1 MNKTDKLLGMNRPIT
16 RRDLLQGMALATTG
30 LAMPHFALAN
40 TAESSSYLLH
50 NPPYPP
56 ALDGLRGNHQ
66 GSFEVSHGLARYG
79 QTNWGDLN
87 AVNDVYDLII
97 VGAGISGLSAAHFYA
112 AKHPHARILILDN
125 HDDFGG
131 HAKRNEFEVNGR
143 KILGYGGAQ
152 TMQEPSGYSDIV
164 KGLLKDLDIDVSAF
178 DTAYDQQFY
187 RRNKLAGAVY
197 FDRKR
202 WGKDT
207 VVNYDLSDLKSYIP
221 LNDSTNSAKN
231 AVDKMPISVAAKQQM
246 LFLLENEKDLIPDV
260 ADRWEYLRTIS
271 YREFLVKYVG
281 ITEPDV
287 FAVLQDLAGDSGVGI
302 ESINA
307 GSALWYG
314 GLPGWN
320 SAGLPPPEPEEAY
333 IHHFPDGNASVA
345 RQLVRRMVPAVA
357 PGRSMNSLI
366 TATFDYSKLDQND
379 TPVKI
384 RLNSTVVNVE
394 RNLSKASQEVVTV
407 RYVRHGK
414 SYAVTSHACVLACN
428 NSMIPYLC
436 PQLPKTQK
444 EALASQVKSPILYTN
459 VALTNWRA
467 WKNLGIGAVACPT
480 SYHINAMIDFP
491 VSYGDYRFASNPDEP
506 VVVHMERFPHLS
518 NAGLTVREQYRQGR
532 RELLSTPFETIER
545 NVRLQLQGLLGAGG
559 FDAAKDIAGITVNRW
574 AHGYAYYYNAFD
586 DETYEDDNDER
597 YPHMI
602 ARKPFGPITIANAD
616 SAANAMLESAVEQAH
631 RAVNELG

>member
-1 MNKTDKLLGMNRPIT
+1 MNRPIT
-16 RRDLLQGMALATTG
+16 RRDLLQGVALASTS
-30 LAMPHFALAN
+30 LAMSPFSA
-40 TAESSSYLLH
+40 AEAAEPSTQKRHS
-50 NPPYPP
+50 PAYPP

-79 QTNWGDLN
+79 QTDWGNTSSVD
-87 AVNDVYDLII
+87 DVYDLVI

-112 AKHPHARILILDN
+112 GKYPDARILILDN

-143 KILGYGGAQ
+143 KMLGYGGAQ

-164 KGLLKDLDIDVSAF
+164 KGLLKDLDIDVSVF
-178 DTAYDQQFY
+178 DTAYDQHFY

-231 AVDKMPISVAAKQQM
+231 AVDKMPISAVAKQQM

-357 PGRSMNSLI
+357 PGRSMDSLI

-444 EALASQVKSPILYTN
+444 EALASQVKSPILYTT

-467 WKNLGIGAVACPT
+467 WKNLGIGAVVCPT

-506 VVVHMERFPHLS
+506 IVVHMERFPHLS

-631 RAVNELG
+631 RAVTELG

>member
-1 MNKTDKLLGMNRPIT
+1 MNKTDKSLGMNRPIT
-16 RRDLLQGMALATTG
+16 RRDLLQGVALASTS
-30 LAMPHFALAN
+30 LAMSPFSTTDA
-40 TAESSSYLLH
+40 AEPSTQKRHS
-50 NPPYPP
+50 PAYPP

-79 QTNWGDLN
+79 QTDWGNTSSVD
-87 AVNDVYDLII
+87 DVYDLVI

-112 AKHPHARILILDN
+112 GKYPDARILILDN

-143 KILGYGGAQ
+143 KMLGYGGAQ

-164 KGLLKDLDIDVSAF
+164 KGLLKDLDIDVSVF

-357 PGRSMNSLI
+357 PGRSMKSLI

-480 SYHINAMIDFP
+480 SYHVNAMIDFP

-631 RAVNELG
+631 RAVHELG

>member
-1 MNKTDKLLGMNRPIT
+1 MNKTDKSLGMNRPIT
-16 RRDLLQGMALATTG
+16 RRDLLQGVALASTS
-30 LAMPHFALAN
+30 LAMSPFSA
-40 TAESSSYLLH
+40 AEAAEPSTQKRQS
-50 NPPYPP
+50 PAYPP

-79 QTNWGDLN
+79 QTDWGNTSSVD
-87 AVNDVYDLII
+87 DVYDLVI

-112 AKHPHARILILDN
+112 GKYPDARILILDN

-143 KILGYGGAQ
+143 KMLGYGGAQ

-164 KGLLKDLDIDVSAF
+164 KGLLKDLDIDVSVF

-187 RRNKLAGAVY
+187 WRNKLAGAVY

-207 VVNYDLSDLKSYIP
+207 LVNYDLSDLKSYIP

-231 AVDKMPISVAAKQQM
+231 AVDKMPISAVAKQQM

-357 PGRSMNSLI
+357 PGRSMDSLI

-444 EALASQVKSPILYTN
+444 EALASQVKSPILYTT

>member
-1 MNKTDKLLGMNRPIT
+1 VNKTDKSLGMNRPIT
-16 RRDLLQGMALATTG
+16 RRDLLQGVALASTS
-30 LAMPHFALAN
+30 LAMSPFSA
-40 TAESSSYLLH
+40 AEAAEPSTQKRQS
-50 NPPYPP
+50 PAYPP

-79 QTNWGDLN
+79 QTDWGNTSSVD
-87 AVNDVYDLII
+87 DVYDLVI

-112 AKHPHARILILDN
+112 GKYPDARILILDN

-143 KILGYGGAQ
+143 KMLGYGGAQ

-164 KGLLKDLDIDVSAF
+164 KGLLKDLDIDVSVF
-178 DTAYDQQFY
+178 DTAYDQHFY

-231 AVDKMPISVAAKQQM
+231 AVDKMPISAVAKQQM

-357 PGRSMNSLI
+357 PGRSMDSLI

-444 EALASQVKSPILYTN
+444 EALASQVKSPILYTT

-467 WKNLGIGAVACPT
+467 WKNLGIGAVVCPT

-506 VVVHMERFPHLS
+506 IVVHMERFPHLS

-559 FDAAKDIAGITVNRW
+559 FDAAKDITGITVNRW

-631 RAVNELG
+631 RAVTELG

>member
-1 MNKTDKLLGMNRPIT
+1 MNKTDKSLGMNRPIT
-16 RRDLLQGMALATTG
+16 RRDLLQGVALASTS
-30 LAMPHFALAN
+30 LAMSPFSA
-40 TAESSSYLLH
+40 AEAAEPSTQKRQS
-50 NPPYPP
+50 PAYPP

-79 QTNWGDLN
+79 QTDWGNTSSVD
-87 AVNDVYDLII
+87 DVYDLVI

-112 AKHPHARILILDN
+112 GKYPDARILILDN

-143 KILGYGGAQ
+143 KMLGYGGAQ

-164 KGLLKDLDIDVSAF
+164 KGLLKDLDIDVSVF
-178 DTAYDQQFY
+178 DTAYDQHFY

-207 VVNYDLSDLKSYIP
+207 LVNYDLSDLKSYIP

-231 AVDKMPISVAAKQQM
+231 AVDKMPISAVAKQQM

-357 PGRSMNSLI
+357 PGRSMDSLI

-444 EALASQVKSPILYTN
+444 EALASQVKSPILYTT

-467 WKNLGIGAVACPT
+467 WKNLGIGAVVCPT

-506 VVVHMERFPHLS
+506 IVVHMERFPHLS

-631 RAVNELG
+631 RAVTELG

>member
-1 MNKTDKLLGMNRPIT
+1 
-16 RRDLLQGMALATTG
+16 
-30 LAMPHFALAN
+30 
-40 TAESSSYLLH
+40 
-50 NPPYPP
+50 
-56 ALDGLRGNHQ
+56 
-66 GSFEVSHGLARYG
+66 
-79 QTNWGDLN
+79 
-87 AVNDVYDLII
+87 
-97 VGAGISGLSAAHFYA
+97 
-112 AKHPHARILILDN
+112 
-125 HDDFGG
+125 
-131 HAKRNEFEVNGR
+131 
-143 KILGYGGAQ
+143 
-152 TMQEPSGYSDIV
+152 
-164 KGLLKDLDIDVSAF
+164 
-178 DTAYDQQFY
+178 
-187 RRNKLAGAVY
+187 
-197 FDRKR
+197 
-202 WGKDT
+202 
-207 VVNYDLSDLKSYIP
+207 
-221 LNDSTNSAKN
+221 
-231 AVDKMPISVAAKQQM
+231 
-246 LFLLENEKDLIPDV
+246 
-260 ADRWEYLRTIS
+260 
-271 YREFLVKYVG
+271 
-281 ITEPDV
+281 
-287 FAVLQDLAGDSGVGI
+287 
-302 ESINA
+302 
-307 GSALWYG
+307 
-314 GLPGWN
+314 GWN
-320 SAGLPPPEPEEAY
+320 SAGLPPPETEEAY

>member
-1 MNKTDKLLGMNRPIT
+1 VNKTDKSLGMNRPIT
-16 RRDLLQGMALATTG
+16 RRDLLQGVALASTS
-30 LAMPHFALAN
+30 LAMSPFSA
-40 TAESSSYLLH
+40 AEAAEPSTQKRQS
-50 NPPYPP
+50 PAYPP

-79 QTNWGDLN
+79 QTDWGNTSSVD
-87 AVNDVYDLII
+87 DVYDLVI

-112 AKHPHARILILDN
+112 GKYPDARILILDN

-143 KILGYGGAQ
+143 KMLGYGGAQ

-164 KGLLKDLDIDVSAF
+164 KGLLKDLDIDVSVF
-178 DTAYDQQFY
+178 DTAYDQHFY

-231 AVDKMPISVAAKQQM
+231 AVDKMPISAVAKQQM

-357 PGRSMNSLI
+357 PGRSMDSLI

-444 EALASQVKSPILYTN
+444 EALASQVKSPILYTT

-467 WKNLGIGAVACPT
+467 WKNLGIGAVVCPT

-506 VVVHMERFPHLS
+506 IVVHMERFPHLS

-545 NVRLQLQGLLGAGG
+545 NVRLQLQGLLGADG

-631 RAVNELG
+631 RAVTELG

>member
-1 MNKTDKLLGMNRPIT
+1 MNKTDKSLGMNRPIT
-16 RRDLLQGMALATTG
+16 RRDLLQGVALASTS
-30 LAMPHFALAN
+30 LAMSPFSA
-40 TAESSSYLLH
+40 AEAAEPSTQKRQS
-50 NPPYPP
+50 PAYPP

-79 QTNWGDLN
+79 QTDWGNTSSVD
-87 AVNDVYDLII
+87 DVYDLVI

-112 AKHPHARILILDN
+112 GKYPDARILILDN

-164 KGLLKDLDIDVSAF
+164 KGLLKDLDIDVSVF
-178 DTAYDQQFY
+178 DTAYDQHFY

-207 VVNYDLSDLKSYIP
+207 LVNYDLSDLKSYIP

-231 AVDKMPISVAAKQQM
+231 AVDKMPISAVAKQQM

-357 PGRSMNSLI
+357 PGRSMDSLI

-444 EALASQVKSPILYTN
+444 EALASQVKSPILYTT

-467 WKNLGIGAVACPT
+467 WKNLGIGAVVCPT

-506 VVVHMERFPHLS
+506 IVVHMERFPHLS

-631 RAVNELG
+631 RAVTELG

>member
-1 MNKTDKLLGMNRPIT
+1 VNKTDKSLGMNRPIT
-16 RRDLLQGMALATTG
+16 RRDLLQGVALASTS
-30 LAMPHFALAN
+30 LAMPPLSAN
-40 TAESSSYLLH
+40 DAAEPSTQKRHS
-50 NPPYPP
+50 PAYPP

-79 QTNWGDLN
+79 QTDWGNTSSVD
-87 AVNDVYDLII
+87 DVYDLVI

-112 AKHPHARILILDN
+112 GKYPDARILILDN

-143 KILGYGGAQ
+143 KMLGYGGAQ

-164 KGLLKDLDIDVSAF
+164 KGLLKDLDIDVSVF

-231 AVDKMPISVAAKQQM
+231 AVDKMPISAVAKQQM

-357 PGRSMNSLI
+357 PGRSMDSLI

-444 EALASQVKSPILYTN
+444 EALASQVKSPILYTT

-467 WKNLGIGAVACPT
+467 WKNLGIGAVVCPT

-506 VVVHMERFPHLS
+506 IVVHMERFPHLS

-631 RAVNELG
+631 RAVTELG